1 MNKTKLMLAMI
12 AACAALAGCAKKDF
26 DAVTGT
32 TDFTSVALSNDST
45 AYHIVAGADGAVTLA
60 PVATLEPQGV
70 IVANGSDNMTFSF
83 ANPDV
88 AHINDDGN
96 LQGFSAGSTTV
107 TVTYTDVDHNFATT
121 TLDIPITVSAAP
133 VP

>member
-12 AACAALAGCAKKDF
+12 AACAALAGCTKKDF
-26 DAVTGT
+26 NAVTGT

-45 AYHIVAGADGAVTLA
+45 AYHIQAGADGAVALA

-70 IVANGSDNMTFSF
+70 VVANGSDNMTFSF
-83 ANPDV
+83 ANEAV
-88 AHINDDGN
+88 AHLNDDGN
-96 LQGFSAGSTTV
+96 LQGYSTGSTSV

-121 TLDIPITVSAAP
+121 TLVIPITVSAAP
-133 VP
+133 

>member
-1 MNKTKLMLAMI
+1 MNKTKLLLATI
-12 AACAALAGCAKKDF
+12 AACAALAGCTKKDF
-26 DAVTGT
+26 NAVTGT

-45 AYHIVAGADGAVTLA
+45 AYHILEGADNAVAFA

-70 IVANGSDNMTFSF
+70 VVANGLDNMTFSF

-88 AHINDDGN
+88 AALNDDGN
-96 LQGFSAGSTTV
+96 LQGFSVGTTTV
-107 TVTYTDVDHNFATT
+107 TVTYVDVDHNFATT

-133 VP
+133 